1 MLKETIYWT
10 FGGAFVLLF
19 NINKVSDNDSYLRQ
33 TFLNVFKLMIVIEF
47 LVNFHAFSLII
58 ELIALPII
66 LFFTMISVFSE
77 SKKENKSVKRIADSL
92 LAIYGILVLI
102 FSIYY
107 ISKDFYSFATLS
119 NLKSFLLSPILT
131 VLFLPFIYITALV
144 MSYESYFAG
153 INWILKEN
161 KETFKFTKWNVL
173 KSCNFSL
180 RKIRLV
186 SKNLHIYTS
195 ENKSEILNDLR
206 IILKK

>member
-19 NINKVSDNDSYLRQ
+19 NINKVSENESYLRQ
-33 TFLNVFKLMIVIEF
+33 TFLNIFKLMIVIEF
-47 LVNFHAFSLII
+47 LVNLHPFKLIV
-58 ELIALPII
+58 ELITLPVI

-77 SKKENKSVKRIADSL
+77 NKEENRSVKRVADSL

-107 ISKDFYSFATLS
+107 VSKDLNSFATLS
-119 NLKSFLLSPILT
+119 NLESFLLGPILT

-144 MSYESYFAG
+144 MTYESYFAG
-153 INWILKEN
+153 IKWILKEN

-173 KSCNFSL
+173 KSCNFNLS
-180 RKIRLV
+180 KIQLV

-195 ENKSEILNDLR
+195 VNKSEILNDLR
-206 IILKK
+206 KILKK